1 MVLHVYKCLTSPQK
15 TISALRPPQHEP
27 TRWDKQEVIKT
38 WYHKKKQN
46 IYPLEYHRNPLHTT
60 STIHTNHA
68 RHLGQHF
75 NHDTDITRSKNIST
89 QTVTKNSNNS
99 VLFLLFQSMQLFNS
113 PSHVNIK

>member
-1 MVLHVYKCLTSPQK
+1 MVLYKCLTSPQK

-68 RHLGQHF
+68 RHLSQHF
-75 NHDTDITRSKNIST
+75 NHDSLIYKQEVKTSQHK
-89 QTVTKNSNNS
+89 Q
-99 VLFLLFQSMQLFNS
+99 
-113 PSHVNIK
+113 